1 MVMTVRRL
9 MASPTLGLSLAGG
22 EAGLDRV
29 INWVHAIEL
38 ADPSPWL
45 VGGEL
50 VMTTGL
56 QLPDDD
62 AAQRQYLTRIA
73 ESGSAAVAFDTG
85 RRFDRIPESICAAA
99 DEVGIP
105 VLAIAPSIPFTAIS
119 HAVIDEIARERIELM
134 RRTVQGQEN
143 LARATIHAGVAGLIK
158 ALSAALN
165 CSACVI
171 DRSGRVLAESTT
183 DRDDL
188 SSRVHEQIS
197 GDNTRSRAFV
207 DDNGSLTIQRL
218 RGSSGSRVYLAVAS
232 AAPLGPADRQL
243 VSHTVSLLT
252 IELAKPARVIAAEQ
266 RLRTSVANA
275 LFYNGLEPDT
285 SLLEFFGFAI
295 DDTIAVAA
303 FTALGP
309 PLQAQQELAAALQQE
324 SAPYLMAGLP
334 GGDGVAFAVHADG
347 ATDLVGRVYHEMRS
361 GLRRSI
367 NGGIGGPTA
376 MHSMKRS
383 LQQAISAA
391 RASAANGR
399 KLVAF
404 DDLGTFSLLLSTQSD
419 DVLRTI
425 ATGWLCAIEDHDR
438 DRGTQLL
445 QSLDAYLH
453 HNGHWDAAASELGV
467 HRHTLRKRMERV
479 AELVGRDMDSA
490 HTRSEL
496 WIALKARELLT
507 CGTDHD
513 ERPVTG
519 VAG

>member
-9 MASPTLGLSLAGG
+9 VASPTLGLSLAGG

-29 INWVHAIEL
+29 INWVYAIEL

-45 VGGEL
+45 AGGEL
-50 VMTTGL
+50 VITAGL
-56 QLPDDD
+56 QLPDGD
-62 AAQRQYLTRIA
+62 AAHRQYFSRVA
-73 ESGSAAVAFDTG
+73 ESGSAAVAFETG
-85 RRFDRIPESICAAA
+85 RRFEQIPESICAAA

-165 CSACVI
+165 CSVCVI
-171 DRSGRVLAESTT
+171 DRSGGVLAQSTT
-183 DRDDL
+183 ERDDL
-188 SSRVHEQIS
+188 TSRVQEQIS
-197 GDNTRSRAFV
+197 RDNTRSRAFV
-207 DDNGSLTIQRL
+207 DDSGSLTIQRL
-218 RGSSGSRVYLAVAS
+218 RGSSGNQVYLAVAS
-232 AAPLGPADRQL
+232 VTPLGPADRQL
-243 VSHTVSLLT
+243 VSHAVSLLT
-252 IELAKPARVIAAEQ
+252 IELAKPARVIDAEQ

-275 LFYNGLEPDT
+275 LFYNGLELDS
-285 SLLEFFGFAI
+285 SLLEFFGFAT
-295 DDTIAVAA
+295 DDTVTVAA

-309 PLQAQQELAAALQQE
+309 PLQAQRELAAALQQE

-347 ATDLVGRVYHEMRS
+347 ATDLVGRVYHKLRS
-361 GLRRSI
+361 GLRRRI
-367 NGGIGGPTA
+367 NGGIGGSA
-376 MHSMKRS
+376 SVCSMKRS

-391 RASAANGR
+391 RAAAANGN

-445 QSLDAYLH
+445 QSLDSYLH

-467 HRHTLRKRMERV
+467 HRHTLRKRMERI
-479 AELVGRDMDSA
+479 AELLGRDMDSA

-507 CGTDHD
+507 CGTDHN
-513 ERPVTG
+513 ERPATDI
-519 VAG
+519 AG